1 MKPPLN
7 ESRWKNWIEHGLIDH
22 FKSERRVT
30 NALLSLAYVNHMQT
44 ILFKYQL
51 SESKAGI
58 KVAGRNSKTLIY
70 IDGNTKTNR
79 K

>member
-1 MKPPLN
+1 
-7 ESRWKNWIEHGLIDH
+7 
-22 FKSERRVT
+22 
-30 NALLSLAYVNHMQT
+30 MQN

-58 KVAGRNSKTLIY
+58 KVAGRNSKTLTY
-70 IDGNTKTNR
+70 IDVNAKNKEKVKR